1 MAGRGRLKAA
11 VYVQDPS
18 TREEL
23 VLLPGECPEPEVAVL
38 ITNPDAWAELPG
50 DGDEA
55 DVPVSVEKEEPS
67 GGKDDGQEEAAGAGG
82 AKKSPPRRGGGR
94 SASASS

>member
-11 VYVQDPS
+11 VYVQDPT

-23 VLLPGECPEPEVAVL
+23 ILLPGDCPDPEVTVL
-38 ITNPDAWAELPG
+38 ITNSDAWEVPPEYC
-50 DGDEA
+50 DEPDEA
-55 DVPVSVEKEEPS
+55 VAVEKAEPS
-67 GGKDDGQEEAAGAGG
+67 GSKDDSQEESAGVGG
-82 AKKSPPRRGGGR
+82 AKKSPSRRGGGR